1 MQNKFE
7 DYLKLNFEKYY
18 KEIQKYSY
26 FKLENKSLIMKPISP
41 QIKQINFKYK
51 RIIYIIFKLN
61 SYMII

>member
-51 RIIYIIFKLN
+51 RIIYIVCKKYKNIL
-61 SYMII
+61 